1 MPTVTYFSM
10 ELHLTLL
17 RPKVNTKRSKVH
29 LHSSRDKMKSSHTAN
44 IVKLTTVLWQ
54 INVLFV
60 VYVLMFIT
68 NRGMSAL
75 GM

>member
-1 MPTVTYFSM
+1 MPTGTDFSM

-17 RPKVNTKRSKVH
+17 RPKVNTKWSKVN
-29 LHSSRDKMKSSHTAN
+29 LHSSQDKIKSSHTAN
-44 IVKLTTVLWQ
+44 IVKLTTVPWQ